1 MVTTG
6 IDLGPLIV
14 DEDSVTY
21 LDYCTLADVEAYAG
35 VDFSDGIGPTD
46 SQIGTMITNASRLV
60 DAYAGQ
66 PLAGTVTVTE
76 YQDAAYFEEHCVLA
90 YRPVQSVTTLHEI
103 KDDGSEVLLT
113 QGRTRNTDEYWL
125 HDQDAGIV
133 RFMNRL
139 EENTKVRLK
148 FIYVGGNSSPPIEA
162 KMATIL
168 LVVKQAGRAAMNDEN
183 CTERISKFWMNLIKN
198 SQDELDEML
207 RMVKR
212 NQIVGVATF
221 GLGGNY

>member
-21 LDYCTLADVEAYAG
+21 LDYCTLADVEAYSG
-35 VDFSDGIGPTD
+35 VNFSDGIGPSD
-46 SQIGTMITNASRLV
+46 AQIGVMITNASRLV

-76 YQDAAYFEEHCVLA
+76 YQDAAYFEQHCVLA
-90 YRPVQSVTTLHEI
+90 YRPVQSITTLNQI
-103 KDDGSEVLLT
+103 KDDGSETLLV
-113 QGRTRNTDEYWL
+113 QGKVRNTDDYWL

-133 RFMNRL
+133 RFMDQL
-139 EENTKVRLK
+139 QENVKVRLK
-148 FIYVGGNSSPPIEA
+148 FVYVGGNTAVPIEA

-168 LVVKQAGRAAMNDEN
+168 MVVKQAGRAAMNDEN
-183 CTERISKFWMNLIKN
+183 CTDRLMKFWMNLIKN
-198 SQDELDEML
+198 AQDELDEML

-221 GLGGNY
+221 GLQGNY